1 MCGLPA
7 LDMIPVQVKE
17 QQDSSLD
24 ARATPVGT
32 GSDDFALMEGIA
44 ARDASALQRMY
55 DKHSP
60 LVLALCI
67 RVLHDRAEAEDV
79 LVDVFWELWDR
90 ANRYD
95 PRRGNPLTY
104 LTTLARS
111 RAIDRRRSKG
121 RVHPVDLDA
130 TSPATA
136 PASDSPES
144 GIVAGENAVL
154 VKKALLGLDPAQRQA
169 IECAFYDG
177 LSHTEIA
184 EKLGKPL
191 GTVKTYIRQG
201 LIRLRQSLRISNG
214 GDA

>member
-1 MCGLPA
+1 
-7 LDMIPVQVKE
+7 MIPIQVKE
-17 QQDSSLD
+17 QQESSLD

-32 GSDDFALMEGIA
+32 GADDFALMEGIA

-60 LVLALCI
+60 LVLALCV

-90 ANRYD
+90 VDRYD
-95 PRRGNPLTY
+95 PRRGSPLTY

-111 RAIDRRRSKG
+111 RAIDRRRAKG
-121 RVHPVDLDA
+121 RIHPVDLDT

-136 PASDSPES
+136 PLADSPET
-144 GIVAGENAVL
+144 GVVADENAVL
-154 VKKALLGLDPAQRQA
+154 VKQALLGLEPAQRQA

-201 LIRLRQSLRISNG
+201 LIRLRQSLRITNG